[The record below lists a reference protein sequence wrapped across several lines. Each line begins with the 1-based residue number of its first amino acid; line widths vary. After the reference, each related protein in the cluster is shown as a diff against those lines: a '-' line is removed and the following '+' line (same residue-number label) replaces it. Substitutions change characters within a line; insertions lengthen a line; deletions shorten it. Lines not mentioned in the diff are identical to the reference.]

1 VLVAKLLA
9 DVLADVEEGEAEG
22 GDQKERFISVLIS
35 QGVLLS

>member
-9 DVLADVEEGEAEG
+9 DVLADADAAPGEE
-22 GDQKERFISVLIS
+22 KEQFISVLIS